1 VGGGVCMLVS
11 GWGWTGGGGALAHK
25 RGVVMDF
32 LLLSLVFALVYSSQC
47 DFNYVAPRTHA

>member
-1 VGGGVCMLVS
+1 MLVS